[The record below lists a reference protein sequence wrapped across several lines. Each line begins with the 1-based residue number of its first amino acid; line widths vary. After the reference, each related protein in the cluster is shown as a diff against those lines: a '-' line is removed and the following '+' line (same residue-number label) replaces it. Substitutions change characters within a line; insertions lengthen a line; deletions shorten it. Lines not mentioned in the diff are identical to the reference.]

1 MLRGEVA
8 PPAAVL
14 LVEVEEAAAEC
25 FSGKKLFPGK
35 KLPGESGKKL
45 PGESGKKKKNFPG
58 NQGCA
63 LSPPPLGVG
72 DAVDVF

>member
-35 KLPGESGKKL
+35 KLPGESGKK
-45 PGESGKKKKNFPG
+45 KKNFPG